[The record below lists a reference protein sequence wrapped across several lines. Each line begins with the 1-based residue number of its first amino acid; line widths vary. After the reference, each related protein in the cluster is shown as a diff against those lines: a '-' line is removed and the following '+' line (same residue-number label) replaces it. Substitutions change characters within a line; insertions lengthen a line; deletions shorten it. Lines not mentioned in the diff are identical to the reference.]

1 MGPFYALAMVL
12 GAAGVLKAYR
22 PASAARALSDVGLA
36 VPPGVVRAG
45 ALAEVL
51 VAIGALALGN
61 RLFALLVAASYLLFA
76 VFVGMALARDV
87 PVSSCGC
94 FGAGDTPPTAL
105 HLAVN
110 TAGALI
116 AGLVAL
122 DPAGAPTARGVMGDG
137 LLSPA
142 VFLASTVATAALMY
156 LALTSLPRLY
166 AATADSR
173 RRTV

>member
-36 VPPGVVRAG
+36 VPAGLVRAG

-51 VAIGALALGN
+51 VAIGALVLGN
-61 RLFALLVAASYLLFA
+61 RLFALLVAVSYLLFA

-122 DPAGAPTARGVMGDG
+122 DPAGATGRGVMGDG